1 MKKQN
6 FPLIM
11 VHIALMLG
19 SLVFYLVCNSN
30 ATGGVANFIDIM
42 LTVIAYISGV
52 LYLIFGFKKE
62 YAVFYK
68 LFMIALLAETAFS
81 IVRNFIA
88 GGQPSIFM
96 LVIDIITLAMI
107 VILAFVKDIGRT
119 KAILFAIILII
130 CKLVPMIIAI
140 VQSHDLAEIS
150 RSIAGFLLA
159 GTTAIL
165 VTEKYLD
172 KADRGTN

>member
-1 MKKQN
+1 M
-6 FPLIM
+6 
-11 VHIALMLG
+11 
-19 SLVFYLVCNSN
+19 
-30 ATGGVANFIDIM
+30 
-42 LTVIAYISGV
+42 
-52 LYLIFGFKKE
+52 
-62 YAVFYK
+62 
-68 LFMIALLAETAFS
+68 LAETAFS
-81 IVRNFIA
+81 IVRTFIA

-159 GTTAIL
+159 ETTAIL